1 MPHDWRAAGQSFKHL
16 ANDGLWQGGFLMSYF
31 ERRQVLIRRPA
42 SVALLVG
49 VALAAG
55 VLAQPCSA
63 QDGVALTLTTWLASA
78 QVQGM
83 PLVAVQPLSFEEL
96 MAAVENS
103 HPAVQTARV
112 QARAAEQDVET
123 VDRQRWPS
131 VSVVLES
138 AAGGA
143 GLAVPSR
150 LFRVEQTM
158 WDFGRL
164 KSLRAE
170 SREQVNI
177 AQTNV
182 AISRQELLLQA
193 LNTWQQLVSGV
204 ERERVARKALG
215 LLVDYRSQM
224 QRRVEANASAA
235 IDLAL
240 AEARVLQAQAD
251 LALARSVVLQA
262 TGRLEQLSGLPHLG
276 LRVREIQ
283 LAPLMRP
290 VEAMAQQLRQLDLT
304 VVASESPT
312 VQRAAYEYSVLEKRL
327 EVKAAEQNPQVYFR
341 LDKPLDSASGSG
353 STSLR
358 YYVGLRY
365 SPSAGGAGYAEVKAL
380 STRLEG
386 QGLAAD
392 TALREVLQA
401 LSTDR
406 EEFISARN
414 RLDGLERSAAGA
426 KDVLASYQRQFE
438 AARKSWL
445 DLLNSVREVSA
456 GEYAL
461 AEARVAML
469 GAMWRLQLR
478 MGQPLGAQ

>member
-1 MPHDWRAAGQSFKHL
+1 MMAFGK
-16 ANDGLWQGGFLMSYF
+16 GFRFMNHF
-31 ERRQVLIRRPA
+31 VRRQALAQRPA

-49 VALAAG
+49 AALAAG
-55 VLAQPCSA
+55 LLAQPCAA
-63 QDGVALTLTTWLASA
+63 QDGLALKLTSWLASA

-83 PLVAVQPLSFEEL
+83 PLMAAQPLTFEEL
-96 MAAVENS
+96 IAAVEDS
-103 HPAVQTARV
+103 HPALRTARV
-112 QARAAEQDVET
+112 QARAAEQDVDS

-131 VSVVLES
+131 LSVVMES
-138 AAGGA
+138 ASGG
-143 GLAVPSR
+143 GGTVVPSR
-150 LFRVEQTM
+150 LFRVEHTL
-158 WDFGRL
+158 WDFGRI
-164 KSLRAE
+164 KNLRAE

-193 LNTWQQLVSGV
+193 LNAWQQLVGGV
-204 ERERVARKALG
+204 ERERVARKALVQ
-215 LLVDYRSQM
+215 LVDYREQM

-251 LALARSVVLQA
+251 LAQARSVVLQA
-262 TGRLEQLSGLPHLG
+262 TARLEQLSGLPHLG
-276 LRVREIQ
+276 ARVRDVQ

-290 VEAMAQQLRQLDLT
+290 VDAMAQQLRLVDLT
-304 VVASESPT
+304 TVASESPT
-312 VQRAAYEYSVLEKRL
+312 VQRAAYEHSVLQKRL

-353 STSLR
+353 NTSPR

-365 SPSAGGAGYAEVKAL
+365 SPSAGGAGYSEVKAL
-380 STRLEG
+380 ATRLEG
-386 QGLAAD
+386 QELAAD

-445 DLLNSVREVSA
+445 DLLNSVREVS
-456 GEYAL
+456 GSEYAL

>member
-1 MPHDWRAAGQSFKHL
+1 
-16 ANDGLWQGGFLMSYF
+16 MSHF
-31 ERRQVLIRRPA
+31 VCRQALTGRSV

-49 VALAAG
+49 TLLATGGFAHTCAAQDAVALRLTSG
-55 VLAQPCSA
+55 LAFVQALGAPVQSA
-63 QDGVALTLTTWLASA
+63 EPLT
-78 QVQGM
+78 
-83 PLVAVQPLSFEEL
+83 FETV
-96 MAAVENS
+96 MAAVEDS
-103 HPAVQTARV
+103 HPAVRTARV
-112 QARAAEQDVET
+112 QARAAEQDVDS
-123 VDRQRWPS
+123 VDRQRWPNM
-131 VSVVLES
+131 SVVMES
-138 AAGGA
+138 ASGG
-143 GLAVPSR
+143 GGTVVPSR
-150 LFRVEQTM
+150 LFRVEHTL

-164 KSLRAE
+164 KNLRAE

-193 LNTWQQLVSGV
+193 VNAWQQMLGGV

-215 LLVDYRSQM
+215 LLVDYREQM
-224 QRRVEANASAA
+224 QRRVDANASAS

-276 LRVREIQ
+276 PRVRDIQ
-283 LAPLMRP
+283 LASLMRP
-290 VEAMAQQLRQLDLT
+290 VEAMAQQLRQLDLMT
-304 VVASESPT
+304 VASESPT
-312 VQRAAYEYSVLEKRL
+312 VQRAAYEYSVMEKRL
-327 EVKAAEQNPQVYFR
+327 EVKAAEQSPQVYFR

-353 STSLR
+353 NTSPR

-365 SPSAGGAGYAEVKAL
+365 SPSAGGAGYAEVKAM

-386 QGLAAD
+386 QELAAD

-401 LSTDR
+401 LSIDR

-445 DLLNSVREVSA
+445 DLLNSVRDLS
-456 GEYAL
+456 GSEYAL

-469 GAMWRLQLR
+469 GAMWRLQVR
-478 MGQPLGAQ
+478 MGQPLGAV